1 MFYIILNLVRFLMIL
16 LVVLVGVAFLTLLER
31 KILGYVQLRK
41 GPNKVGFGGILQP
54 FRDAIKLFN
63 KEVFIINKSSHYLF
77 YICPILLFFMII
89 CNWLFVPVITNIY
102 FINYSLLLI
111 IVILTIIGYIF
122 IIIGWSSNSVYS
134 MIGAVRSLAQT
145 ISYEVR
151 FIIIILV
158 LIILRETYR
167 VGDFIKWQLS
177 IWYMIILFPLFI
189 VFFISVLAELNRS
202 PIDFIEGES
211 ELVSGFNIEYFRG
224 GFALIFIA
232 EYGIIIF
239 FRYLLMLIFTGLK
252 RFIFIFIG
260 LNIIVSL
267 IIFIRGILPRMRY
280 DELIYLCW
288 KIILPFILRYRLFIL
303 GFKFLCMILI

>member
-1 MFYIILNLVRFLMIL
+1 M
-16 LVVLVGVAFLTLLER
+16 LVGVAFLTLLER

-41 GPNKVGFGGILQP
+41 GPNKVGFIGILQP
-54 FRDAIKLFN
+54 FSDAIKLFN
-63 KEVFIINKSSHYLF
+63 KEVLVIYKSRYYLF
-77 YICPILLFFMII
+77 YICPIILFFIII

-111 IVILTIIGYIF
+111 IIVLTVIGYIF
-122 IIIGWSSNSVYS
+122 ILIGWSSNSVYS
-134 MIGAVRSLAQT
+134 IIGAIRSLAQT

-158 LIILRETYR
+158 LIILRERYR
-167 VGDFIKWQLS
+167 IGDFVKWQVS
-177 IWYMIILFPLFI
+177 IWYIVILLPLFI
-189 VFFISVLAELNRS
+189 VFFISILAELNRR

-224 GFALIFIA
+224 GFALIFMA

-239 FRYLLMLIFTGLK
+239 FRYLLILVFIGLR

-267 IIFIRGILPRMRY
+267 IIFIRGILPRIRY

-288 KIILPFILRYRLFIL
+288 KIMLPFILRYSLFIL
-303 GFKFLCMILI
+303 GFKIICIILV

>member
-1 MFYIILNLVRFLMIL
+1 MILNLVGFIIIL

-41 GPNKVGFGGILQP
+41 GPNKVGFRGILQP
-54 FRDAIKLFN
+54 FSDAIKLFN
-63 KEVFIINKSSHYLF
+63 KEVFIIYKSRYYLF
-77 YICPILLFFMII
+77 YICPILLFFIII

-111 IVILTIIGYIF
+111 IIILTIIGYIF
-122 IIIGWSSNSVYS
+122 ILIGWSSNSVYS
-134 MIGAVRSLAQT
+134 IVGGVRALAQT

-158 LIILRETYR
+158 LIILRETYS
-167 VGDFIKWQLS
+167 VGDFVKWQLN
-177 IWYMIILFPLFI
+177 IWYIIILLPLFI
-189 VFFISVLAELNRS
+189 VFFISILAELNRS

-224 GFALIFIA
+224 GFALIFMA
-232 EYGIIIF
+232 EYGMIIF
-239 FRYLLMLIFTGLK
+239 FRYLLILIFIGLE
-252 RFIFIFIG
+252 RFILIFIG

-267 IIFIRGILPRMRY
+267 IIFIRGILPRIRY

-303 GFKFLCMILI
+303 GLKFLCIILI